1 MLYTEINTQCDKFV
15 GLTLTVAGIFNLV
28 QPTRPWRNFLSP
40 EFGKKFQK
48 EYIIFGDMQI
58 SLQHSV
64 RSVEGSFSAKTSLIN
79 SSVSIELR
87 LVTDRLW
94 LVMRVKML
102 HDINHYIVE
111 AP

>member
-1 MLYTEINTQCDKFV
+1 MAKFSKPRV
-15 GLTLTVAGIFNLV
+15 WEKVPEGI
-28 QPTRPWRNFLSP
+28 
-40 EFGKKFQK
+40 
-48 EYIIFGDMQI
+48 IIFGDMQI

-102 HDINHYIVE
+102 HDINHYIVV